1 MSDQLI
7 AGVVT
12 SLDELKWAVEG
23 YSQVDIELR
32 DHFDLTNL
40 DWFDGATHRS
50 VRVRDARPV
59 LFKAPTQTPSHRT
72 YTHMPHRRCDDGQ
85 PNEYQLETV

>member
-50 VRVRDARPV
+50 V
-59 LFKAPTQTPSHRT
+59 
-72 YTHMPHRRCDDGQ
+72 
-85 PNEYQLETV
+85 YQLETV